1 MDNKLKVVQLSSVHP
16 AFDTRIFFK
25 ICTSLKNA
33 GCSVDLIIQHKNDE
47 VVNGI
52 NIYSLPIAQKKLDR
66 PLKVIPKLFLKCIA
80 YGKDTIF
87 HFHDPELI
95 PVGLLLK
102 VFGYKVIY
110 DVHENVPKDV
120 LSKDWLP
127 VKLRALISKW
137 IDRLEQYCVSKFDA
151 VIVVTPEIKSRLDS
165 QRTIMVQ
172 NFPIV
177 QEKINEVSKSSK
189 DYLFY
194 IGDITLIRGIKEMIN
209 SLYIVNKKKDHPIR
223 LKLGGKFSPESLHA
237 KMKNEK
243 GWEYVDFIGW
253 LSREEL
259 KKIAENAIAGFVL
272 FHPVPSHINA
282 QPNKLFE
289 YMLEELPVIASDFPL
304 WERFINDNKSGILV
318 NPNNTEE
325 IADAVIKLIEN
336 PDEAKKMG
344 KNGRSAILS
353 KYNWK
358 SEEEKLLRLYRSL
371 NKCEVN
377 N

>member
-1 MDNKLKVVQLSSVHP
+1 MDKKFKVVQLSSVHP

-25 ICTSLKNA
+25 ICTSLKNV
-33 GCSVDLIIQHKNDE
+33 GFSVDLIIQHKKDE

-52 NIYSLPIAQKKLDR
+52 NIRSLPIVQRKLDR

-95 PVGLLLK
+95 PIGLLLK
-102 VFGYKVIY
+102 GFGYKVIY

-127 VKLRALISKW
+127 INFRALISKW
-137 IDRLEQYCVSKFDA
+137 IDRLEQYCVSKFDS
-151 VIVVTPEIKSRLDS
+151 VIVVTPEIMRRLDS
-165 QRTIMVQ
+165 QKTIMVQ

-177 QEKINEVSKSSK
+177 QEKKKEISVSSK

-194 IGDITLIRGIKEMIN
+194 VGDITLIRGIKEMIN
-209 SLYIVNKKKDHPIR
+209 SLYIVNMKMDHPIR
-223 LKLGGKFSPESLHA
+223 LKLGGKFSPESLHTR
-237 KMKNEK
+237 MKNEK

-253 LSREEL
+253 LSREDL
-259 KKIAENAIAGFVL
+259 KKIAGNAIAGFVL

-318 NPNNTEE
+318 NPNNIEE
-325 IADAVIKLIEN
+325 VANAVIKLIEN
-336 PDEAKKMG
+336 PEEAKKMG
-344 KNGRSAILS
+344 ENGRNAIIS

-358 SEEEKLLRLYRSL
+358 SEEEKLLRLYQSL
-371 NKCEVN
+371 FKCEVHN
-377 N
+377 